1 MNITFD
7 LETLGNTSNAPI
19 VQIGAVK
26 FTDDGEITD
35 KFLVNIDLKSL
46 ERIRDN
52 FVIDFSTISWW
63 FNQSDEAIKSVYGE
77 ELERM
82 SLHQALYEFHQW
94 IGKTEDYEYWS
105 HATFDPPIL
114 HNNYKAIGR
123 ENPIPFRLHS
133 DIRTL
138 TRNVKKIGGNMEV
151 ERTGIAHNALDD
163 CLTQADYISK
173 GLQILNNLK

>member
-7 LETLGNTSNAPI
+7 LETLGNTANAPI

-35 KFLVNIDLKSL
+35 KFLVNIDLESL
-46 ERIRDN
+46 ERIKDS

-63 FNQSDEAIKSVYGE
+63 FNQSDKAIKSVYGE

-82 SLHQALYEFHQW
+82 SLHKALYEFHQW
-94 IGKTEDYEYWS
+94 IGKTADYVYWS

-114 HNNYKAIGR
+114 HNNYKAVGK
-123 ENPIPFRLHS
+123 ENPIPFRLHR

-138 TRNVKKIGGNMEV
+138 SHFAYAKV

-173 GLQILNNLK
+173 GLQILNNLKS